1 MYEER
6 AMPKLR
12 VALLSFDERE
22 LRVRKNYLEEQNP
35 ALSCSCFCSGG
46 ALLQQ
51 LRQERCFDIVVLSNQ
66 LEDMDGFEFIN
77 RLNGLRSH
85 PLLLLQGDGWYGETT
100 AACLKPGSSYLLQR
114 SRLQELLQDLRSM
127 PAAGGDRV
135 EEFGREMLA
144 RWDILQPDVN
154 CGYLL
159 RALRIACGSEGKL
172 ALRKE
177 VLQGVAEEY
186 QVTVAA
192 VDSGLRRLIEGL
204 EQRSPEGWRQFKAA
218 NGLADRKVS
227 TGKLIYALR
236 SAYTRGAASAAG
248 M

>member
-1 MYEER
+1 M
-6 AMPKLR
+6 
-12 VALLSFDERE
+12 
-22 LRVRKNYLEEQNP
+22 
-35 ALSCSCFCSGG
+35 
-46 ALLQQ
+46 
-51 LRQERCFDIVVLSNQ
+51 
-66 LEDMDGFEFIN
+66 
-77 RLNGLRSH
+77 
-85 PLLLLQGDGWYGETT
+85 
-100 AACLKPGSSYLLQR
+100 
-114 SRLQELLQDLRSM
+114 
-127 PAAGGDRV
+127 
-135 EEFGREMLA
+135 
-144 RWDILQPDVN
+144 N

-218 NGLADRKVS
+218 NGLADQKVS

-236 SAYTRGAASAAG
+236 SAYTRGTASAAE